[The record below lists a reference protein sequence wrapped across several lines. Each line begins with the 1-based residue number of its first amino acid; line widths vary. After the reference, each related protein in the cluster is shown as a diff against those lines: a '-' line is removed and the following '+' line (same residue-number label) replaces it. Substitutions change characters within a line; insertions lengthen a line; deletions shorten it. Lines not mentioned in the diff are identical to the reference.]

1 MKNTENIYDKF
12 AELTIKLEKENRLE
26 YLEWAARQLDE
37 YWWDEIYRNFPE
49 KWVQKQYKSMVK
61 LTEKEIKKQPQD
73 KRQMIR
79 IVTQIAT
86 PNSQALNKVF
96 EDFKNRSSILKYS
109 VLVRN
114 KKHLN
119 LAIYLLEEDQGKETE
134 IIEEFIKYASRH
146 HDKNLRIDEIGDNGL
161 GHKMYYI
168 EENSK

>member
-1 MKNTENIYDKF
+1 
-12 AELTIKLEKENRLE
+12 
-26 YLEWAARQLDE
+26 
-37 YWWDEIYRNFPE
+37 
-49 KWVQKQYKSMVK
+49 MV
-61 LTEKEIKKQPQD
+61 
-73 KRQMIR
+73 R

-168 EENSK
+168 EENWQ

>member
-1 MKNTENIYDKF
+1 
-12 AELTIKLEKENRLE
+12 
-26 YLEWAARQLDE
+26 
-37 YWWDEIYRNFPE
+37 
-49 KWVQKQYKSMVK
+49 MV
-61 LTEKEIKKQPQD
+61 
-73 KRQMIR
+73 R

-119 LAIYLLEEDQGKETE
+119 LAIYLLEEETE

-168 EENSK
+168 EENWQ